1 MDRQQFEY
9 ICELLVYIKD
19 ILASINC
26 QLEDCAPLSQRRQQ
40 SLERYRIAYERQY
53 SVSESCGEGK
63 DEIDGALNGSAICKR

>member
-26 QLEDCAPLSQRRQQ
+26 QLEDCASLSQRRQQ
-40 SLERYRIAYERQY
+40 SLERYKIANERQY
-53 SVSESCGEGK
+53 GVSESCGEGE
-63 DEIDGALNGSAICKR
+63 DEIDGCVKLANDNV